1 MPFRSQLPVW
11 RAAVIAVLLTSAG
24 ARAAPD
30 GAPKHEAPI
39 PAATLALMR
48 AKDTSAAAP
57 ILIRAYKKEA
67 EMEVWKKARSGRFV
81 LLKTFPICRWSGQL
95 GPKRKQGD
103 RQTPEGFYTITPGLM
118 NPNSAYYLSFNIG
131 YPNAY
136 DRAHGG
142 SGAHLMVH
150 GTCSSAGCYAMMD
163 AQIAEIYALARDAF
177 AGGQTAFQF
186 QAYPFRMTAENMVKY
201 RSDPNIGFWRQLK
214 EGSDRFEATGHE
226 PGSACPLA
234 ATC

>member
-1 MPFRSQLPVW
+1 MHACGTGSPPRGPAARPRTRASTDPKVSGAAPQLALSRRPLRTVLPQSPERRRGEPLALRPACVPGSGPPMPFRSQLPVW

-30 GAPKHEAPI
+30 GAPKHEAPV

-103 RQTPEGFYTITPGLM
+103 RQTPEGFYTILPKQM
-118 NPNSAYYLSFNIG
+118 NPSSAYYLSFNIG

-142 SGAHLMVH
+142 ARPPPMVR
-150 GTCSSAGCYAMMD
+150 CNFSA
-163 AQIAEIYALARDAF
+163 
-177 AGGQTAFQF
+177 AG
-186 QAYPFRMTAENMVKY
+186 
-201 RSDPNIGFWRQLK
+201 
-214 EGSDRFEATGHE
+214 
-226 PGSACPLA
+226 
-234 ATC
+234 